1 MVIEMIIETK
11 KILPEISH
19 TGSKVE
25 IKEGKEKIVVF
36 WKNKHRH
43 PTPIE
48 IPVSLQFTEE
58 LISLM
63 GFWLGDGLK
72 SSKGGSSRTVAF
84 TNSEPQ
90 IVNWVMRIFEIFNI
104 EKEKLSASVTLRAT
118 SEVNIEE
125 VKEFWSKIT
134 GIPKD
139 KISVNVRKSLRKN
152 LRNLPQPK
160 KFGSIKIEFHS
171 AVLRDV
177 IISLLEFCKKIAL
190 TKKEFAVSFLKG
202 LLAADGS
209 AVSDGRTKR
218 VVICCMSEVNKKFIK
233 QLLNVCQINSKERKD
248 GVEIR
253 GEAELLKLKELN
265 IFELHPERNRRFL
278 NFFSF

>member
-1 MVIEMIIETK
+1 MK
-11 KILPEISH
+11 
-19 TGSKVE
+19 
-25 IKEGKEKIVVF
+25 
-36 WKNKHRH
+36 
-43 PTPIE
+43 
-48 IPVSLQFTEE
+48 
-58 LISLM
+58 
-63 GFWLGDGLK
+63 
-72 SSKGGSSRTVAF
+72 
-84 TNSEPQ
+84 
-90 IVNWVMRIFEIFNI
+90 IFEIFNV
-104 EKEKLSASVTLRAT
+104 EKEKLSASVSLRAT

-125 VKEFWSKIT
+125 VKEFWSRMT

-152 LRNLPQPK
+152 LRNLPEPK

-177 IISLLEFCKKIAL
+177 VISLLEFCKKIAL

-233 QLLNVCQINSKERKD
+233 QLLNVCKINSKERKD

-253 GEAELLKLKELN
+253 EEAELLKLKELN